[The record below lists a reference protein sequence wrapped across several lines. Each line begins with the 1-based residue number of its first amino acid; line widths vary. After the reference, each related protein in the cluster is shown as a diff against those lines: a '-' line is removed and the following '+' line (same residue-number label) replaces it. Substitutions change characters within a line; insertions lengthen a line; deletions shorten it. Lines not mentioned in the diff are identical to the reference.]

1 MHLTSVGRGC
11 NMYVCP
17 ACRAVCRRVCVLHV
31 ERYVGVCVTC
41 VSRMRRILDMSPTP
55 TGLLQENDVATYAG
69 FGAGQQE
76 LHLLRTQIDLA

>member
-1 MHLTSVGRGC
+1 
-11 NMYVCP
+11 MYV
-17 ACRAVCRRVCVLHV
+17 
-31 ERYVGVCVTC
+31 TC
-41 VSRMRRILDMSPTP
+41 MFCTGRILDMSPTP

>member
-1 MHLTSVGRGC
+1 MC
-11 NMYVCP
+11 
-17 ACRAVCRRVCVLHV
+17 ALHV
-31 ERYVGVCVTC
+31 EPYVRMYVTC
-41 VSRMRRILDMSPTP
+41 MFCTGRILDMSPTP